1 MLGPR
6 GWEEAWG
13 WQEWLAG
20 VIQGLEDYDWGM
32 RWKLAPHGFVRLL
45 WLVPFPL
52 LMPSCEISSI
62 ALGRAL
68 VFGTLVT
75 PWCHSTTTPF
85 SCCSL
90 CWPPSPAHHHLLL
103 GQWCGLTSG
112 AEGWEVLQVVLL
124 GLLQGRCLQC
134 LHGGLHEDVKGS
146 SHSRSMPVCWIHAYV
161 ITQLEQFQRNEVSIP
176 LSLSNF
182 F

>member
-90 CWPPSPAHHHLLL
+90 MLTTQPGTPPPTPGTVMWPDLWSRGLGSPVGGAP
-103 GQWCGLTSG
+103 GVTSG
-112 AEGWEVLQVVLL
+112 QVSPVPSWGLAWGSQGFFLLQVNASLL
-124 GLLQGRCLQC
+124 NPRIC
-134 LHGGLHEDVKGS
+134 HNSARTISEKWS
-146 SHSRSMPVCWIHAYV
+146 IYT
-161 ITQLEQFQRNEVSIP
+161 TQFI
-176 LSLSNF
+176 
-182 F
+182 